1 MQIKPQTCWFCISF
15 SSIRTLVWGLLNTAE
30 NHMSNEQALHNK
42 TDLFTFFIT
51 QSSCYMKNPHLSS
64 TGNLPTTSTI
74 ICLCIF
80 SCHTQRRVSRKTNS
94 PETKTCF
101 HLNATASKYLQ
112 GQNIPV
118 WNVFFPGN
126 VMKLGNDSCR
136 TNRWMVGRWW
146 SLNSRQGERSPNW
159 CDVMLCTW
167 IALQRFSSLTD
178 QSKGL
183 GTLAQLFKY
192 VI

>member
-1 MQIKPQTCWFCISF
+1 MQIKTQTCWFCISF
-15 SSIRTLVWGLLNTAE
+15 SSIGTLVRGLLNSSRTAE
-30 NHMSNEQALHNK
+30 NHMSNKQALHHK

-74 ICLCIF
+74 IFLCIF
-80 SCHTQRRVSRKTNS
+80 SGHTQRRVSRKTNS

-118 WNVFFPGN
+118 WKYFFFQA
-126 VMKLGNDSCR
+126 
-136 TNRWMVGRWW
+136 TWW
-146 SLNSRQGERSPNW
+146 NW
-159 CDVMLCTW
+159 ETIPVEPTGGW
-167 IALQRFSSLTD
+167 W
-178 QSKGL
+178 G
-183 GTLAQLFKY
+183 GGG
-192 VI
+192 V